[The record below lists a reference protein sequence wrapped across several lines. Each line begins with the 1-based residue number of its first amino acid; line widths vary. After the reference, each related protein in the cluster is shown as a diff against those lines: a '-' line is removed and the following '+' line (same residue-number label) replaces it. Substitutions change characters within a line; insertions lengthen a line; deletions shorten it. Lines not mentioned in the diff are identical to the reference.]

1 MNTLSAIP
9 IRKPW
14 IDLILNDFKLW
25 EIRSKFTKK
34 LGPVALIRSGSGTV
48 VAIATLS
55 EVIQLT
61 QKIAY
66 ENQNYMGFQGISMT
80 QAKDFEGEYAWVLKD
95 VVRLKTPVPYKHPP
109 GAVTW
114 VTLDEPTTKRV
125 LLEAENSREEI

>member
-1 MNTLSAIP
+1 MTTLSAIP
-9 IRKPW
+9 IREPF
-14 IDLILNDFKLW
+14 IDLILNDLKLW

-66 ENQNYMGFQGISMT
+66 ENQNFMGFQGISMT
-80 QAKDFEGEYAWVLKD
+80 QAKDFEGEYAWVLKN
-95 VVRLKTPVPYKHPP
+95 VVRLKTHVSYKHPP

-114 VTLDEPTTKRV
+114 VTLDEPTTKKV
-125 LLEAENSREEI
+125 LAAAEHSS